1 MSSLAILGGP
11 PVRSRPF
18 ARWPLFDESE
28 KHALEEVLESGVW
41 GGYHPKVAEF
51 EKTFAHFHGAAYGVA
66 TANGTVSL
74 EAALAAVGVGP
85 QDEVIVP
92 PITFIATATAVLRVG
107 AIPVFA
113 DIGPDYNLDPAR
125 VREAIT
131 SRTRAL
137 IPVHF
142 AGRPADMDS
151 LGAIAAAHS
160 LMVIEDAAHAHGASW
175 NGRRVGAFGHLA
187 SFSFQQSK
195 NVTAGEGGILI
206 GSDPALIESARSV
219 CNQGRRT
226 GGAWFEHVRL
236 GTNYR
241 MTAWQAAI
249 LLVQLSRLE
258 AQLRRRAEAARILDE
273 RLAPFD
279 FLEPQPRDARVDV
292 PRILPVYDPAPAPSS
307 GRHSQG
313 SLYEGVFAAEG
324 IPGIGGYPYP
334 LYGNKVF
341 ADAGHRRQ
349 DCPEAERM
357 CRESFWVSHEI
368 MLSEPEDLEDFVR
381 AVAKVAEN
389 AAELARSQEVLHRA

>member
-1 MSSLAILGGP
+1 LGGA

-18 ARWPLFDESE
+18 ARWPVFDERE
-28 KHALEEVLESGVW
+28 KRALTEVLESGVW

-51 EKTFAHFHGAAYGVA
+51 EKTFAHFHGAEFGVA
-66 TANGTVSL
+66 MANGTVSL
-74 EAALAAVGVGP
+74 EAALDAAGVGP
-85 QDEVIVP
+85 PDEVIVP

-107 AIPVFA
+107 ATPVFA

-131 SRTRAL
+131 TRTRAM

-151 LGAIAAAHS
+151 LGAIAAERG
-160 LMVIEDAAHAHGASW
+160 LTVIEDAAHAHGASW
-175 NGRRVGAFGHLA
+175 KGRRMGTFGHLA

-226 GGAWFEHVRL
+226 GGAWFEHVRV

-258 AQLRRRAEAARILDE
+258 EQLRRRAEAARFLDE
-273 RLAPFD
+273 RLARFD
-279 FLEPQPRDARVDV
+279 FLEPPRQDPRVTCHGNYLYIIRLRLDRLGGVPRDLFMKA
-292 PRILPVYDPAPAPSS
+292 L
-307 GRHSQG
+307 
-313 SLYEGVFAAEG
+313 AAEG

-334 LYGNKVF
+334 LYRNKVF
-341 ADAGHRRQ
+341 DEGNHRSL

-357 CRESFWVSHEI
+357 CRESFWVSHEM
-368 MLSEPEDLEDFVR
+368 MLSAPEDLEDFVR
-381 AVAKVAEN
+381 AIAKVAEN
-389 AAELARSQEVLHRA
+389 STALVHSQEVSHGA

>member
-1 MSSLAILGGP
+1 VSSLAILGGRP
-11 PVRSRPF
+11 LRSRPF
-18 ARWPLFDESE
+18 GRWPVFDEKE
-28 KHALEEVLESGVW
+28 KRALEEVLESGVW

-51 EKTFAHFHGAAYGVA
+51 ENTFAHFHGAAHGVA

-74 EAALAAVGVGP
+74 EAALAAGGVGP

-92 PITFIATATAVLRVG
+92 PITFIATATAVLRAG
-107 AIPVFA
+107 AVPVFA

-131 SRTRAL
+131 PRTRAL

-151 LGAIAAAHS
+151 LGAIAAEHG
-160 LMVIEDAAHAHGASW
+160 LIFIEDAAHAHGASW
-175 NGRRVGAFGHLA
+175 KGQRVGTFGHLA

-206 GSDPALIESARSV
+206 GNDRAFIESARSV

-241 MTAWQAAI
+241 MTGWQAAI

-258 AQLRRRAEAARILDE
+258 EQLRCRAQAARILDE
-273 RLAPFD
+273 RLAQFE
-279 FLEPQPRDARVDV
+279 FLEAQPRDARVTCHGYYLYMIRLLPHRLGGIPRDV
-292 PRILPVYDPAPAPSS
+292 FMKALR
-307 GRHSQG
+307 
-313 SLYEGVFAAEG
+313 AEG
-324 IPGIGGYPYP
+324 IPGLGGYPYP

-341 ADAGHRRQ
+341 DDARHRRQ

-368 MLSEPEDLEDFVR
+368 MLSKPEDLEDFVR

-389 AAELARSQEVLHRA
+389 AAALAQSQEVLHRA